1 MMLVILSI
9 RKISLFEIFSFSRVA
24 FSTMDWLYLIITYII
39 LHDKRCTDICMLHQL
54 FHTFDTSCLC
64 CQMQWS
70 PLILTNNRVRYHTC
84 IITSTCTSIGNGISF
99 TLLNLTS
106 CNVCMTYHVIYST
119 LLLIHFMT
127 FTKYLLYVI
136 VLTI

>member
-9 RKISLFEIFSFSRVA
+9 RKISLFERFSFRVA
-24 FSTMDWLYLIITYII
+24 FWTMDWLYLIITYLI
-39 LHDKRCTDICMLHQL
+39 LHDNRCTNICMLHQL
-54 FHTFDTSCLC
+54 FHTFDTSFLY

-70 PLILTNNRVRYHTC
+70 LLKLTNNRVRYHTC
-84 IITSTCTSIGNGISF
+84 IITSTCTSMGNGISF
-99 TLLNLTS
+99 TLLNITS

-127 FTKYLLYVI
+127 FHILSCMHLH
-136 VLTI
+136 